1 MKKSLISP
9 LLVSLFAFFLPAFA
23 QQKQVDTGEVGKY
36 EANIFGGGT
45 FFRRQTQSPNIK
57 FNDGGTIGGRFTQN
71 YWRFVGIEEA
81 FRLHGTNNPIY
92 TNPAT
97 GGTSSFGARN
107 RGFTISPVFHFTP
120 REERFRPF
128 LKAGLGFNWLGPTDD
143 ARRQLS
149 AIRNPFGQAINLD
162 SSISPLFTYGGGV
175 KYKITDRVGFRADA
189 DGSVSRTP
197 SFGIPAVGP
206 AGSILVGNRG
216 MLNGSSVTAGLNLY
230 MGKLTDTPLGDFTV
244 GQLESTS
251 LSAFDGDML
260 NFKVPASSTID
271 GVKPKWNWFYE
282 GKPVAG
288 LAGGVGGGTDSETFG
303 LKAPSK
309 PGTYEVK
316 AIVEGDQTGVKTRR
330 IRNFLKKNPIAAV
343 ERKAT
348 FVVKPWPAPSLQT
361 RVNPTSITAPMPP
374 AGTSPGT
381 PISVASAGTSTVSAS
396 TGAFDRPRDLVY
408 TFTASEGRLTPGNTA
423 GGTASQPNPQTVMI
437 TLKDVKPGDTPNVTA
452 IYTPEGVSVPAGG
465 SKNIDIKINVADS
478 HGPETSETV
487 RITISVPNPPPPPP
501 PPPSLQPLQLDDLI
515 FGYGRGRVNNC
526 DKRVLDAAYE
536 RLVANADYDL
546 VLIGHIDEKEAK
558 IKQPRRRG
566 VTPKTI
572 EQQRVLN
579 AAAYLTAGTQPCK
592 NLDASRI
599 KVMYAGTDQ
608 TNESKALLC
617 ATSTTERATD
627 RIRKNDESAKH
638 RRVEVWLVPRPGKGP
653 MPAGLNLQDLA
664 PADLPKGC
672 PQ

>member
-1 MKKSLISP
+1 MKKTTISP
-9 LLVSLFAFFLPAFA
+9 LLMCLFAFFLPANA
-23 QQKQVDTGEVGKY
+23 QQKMVDTGEVGKY
-36 EANIFGGGT
+36 EFNIFGGGT
-45 FFRRQTQSPNIK
+45 FFRKQTQSPNLK
-57 FNDGGTIGGRFTQN
+57 LEDGGTMGIRFTQN
-71 YWRFVGIEEA
+71 YWRYVGIEEA

-107 RGFTISPVFHFTP
+107 RGFTIAPIFHFTP

-128 LKAGLGFNWLGPTDD
+128 LKAGLGMNWLGPTDE

-149 AIRNPFGQAINLD
+149 AAGNAFGQPINLE
-162 SSISPLFTYGGGV
+162 SHKSPQFMYGAGI
-175 KYKITDRVGFRADA
+175 KYKFSERVGFRVDA
-189 DGSVSRTP
+189 EGTVANAP
-197 SFGIPAVGP
+197 SFGIPATGP
-206 AGSILVGNRG
+206 AGSILVGNLG
-216 MLNGSSVTAGLNLY
+216 KLNGSSITGGVTVY
-230 MGKLTDTPLGDFTV
+230 MGAIYDVSLGDFTV
-244 GQLESTS
+244 GQIEATS
-251 LSAFDGDML
+251 NSAFEGDPL
-260 NFKVPASSTID
+260 NFKVPASTTIE
-271 GVKPKWNWFYE
+271 GVKPKWNWFYD

-288 LAGGVGGGTDSETFG
+288 LPGGVGGGTDSETFG
-303 LKAPSK
+303 LKAPK
-309 PGTYEVK
+309 PGSYEVK
-316 AIVEGDQTGVKTRR
+316 AIVEGDQTGVTKRR
-330 IRNFLKKNPIAAV
+330 VRNFLKKNPIAAT
-343 ERKAT
+343 ERKAS
-348 FVVKPWPAPSLQT
+348 FVVKPWATPTLQGSANPPSI
-361 RVNPTSITAPMPP
+361 SAPMPP

-381 PISVASAGTSTVSAS
+381 PISVANAGTSTVTASSA
-396 TGAFDRPRDLVY
+396 AFERPRDLTY
-408 TFTASEGRLTPGNTA
+408 SFTASEGRLTPGNTA
-423 GGTASQPNPQTVMI
+423 GGTVSQPNPQSLTI
-437 TLKDVKPGDTPNVTA
+437 SLKDVKPGDSPNVTA
-452 IYTPEGVSVPAGG
+452 IYTPEGVMVPAGG
-465 SKNIDIKINVADS
+465 SKTIDIAMKVVDS
-478 HGPETSETV
+478 HGPEASDTA

-526 DKRVLDAAYE
+526 AKRVLDAAYE
-536 RLVANADYDL
+536 RLVANGDYDL
-546 VLIGHIDEKEAK
+546 VLVGHIEEREKR
-558 IKQPRRRG
+558 IRTRRG
-566 VTPKTI
+566 AKSV

-617 ATSTTERATD
+617 VTSTTERASD
-627 RIRKNDESAKH
+627 RVRRNDDNAKH

>member
-1 MKKSLISP
+1 MMKSKISP
-9 LLVSLFAFFLPAFA
+9 LLMCLFALPLPTLA
-23 QQKQVDTGEVGKY
+23 QQKLVDTGEVGKY
-36 EANIFGGGT
+36 EFNLFGGGT

-57 FNDGGTIGGRFTQN
+57 FDDGGTIGVRFTQN
-71 YWRFVGIEEA
+71 YWRYVGIEEA
-81 FRLHGTNNPIY
+81 LRLHGTNNPIY

-97 GGTSSFGARN
+97 GGTSAFGARN
-107 RGFTISPVFHFTP
+107 RGFTISPIFHFTP
-120 REERFRPF
+120 REARFRPF
-128 LKAGLGFNWLGPTDD
+128 LKAGLGFNWMGPTDE

-149 AIRNPFGQAINLD
+149 AVRNPFGQPINLD
-162 SSISPLFTYGGGV
+162 SAISPLFVYGGGV
-175 KYKITDRVGFRADA
+175 KYKITDRIGFRADA
-189 DGSVSRTP
+189 DGSVARTP
-197 SFGIPAVGP
+197 SFGIPSVGP

-216 MLNGSSVTAGLNLY
+216 VLNGSSVTAGLSVY
-230 MGKLTDTPLGDFTV
+230 MGKLMDAPLGDFTV

-260 NFKVPASSTID
+260 NFKVPASSTIE

-288 LAGGVGGGTDSETFG
+288 LAGGVGGGVDSETFG
-303 LKAPSK
+303 LKAPTK

-316 AIVEGDQTGVKTRR
+316 AIVEADQAGVKTRR
-330 IRNFLKKNPIAAV
+330 IRNYLKKNPIAAA

-348 FVVKPWPAPSLQT
+348 FTVKPWPAPTLQG
-361 RVNPTSITAPMPP
+361 RANPPTISAPMPP

-381 PISVASAGTSTVSAS
+381 PISVSSAGTSTVSAS
-396 TGAFDRPRDLVY
+396 SGAFDRPRELVY
-408 TFTASEGRLTPGNTA
+408 TFTATEGRLTPGNTA
-423 GGTASQPNPQTVMI
+423 GGTVSQPNPQTVII

-465 SKNIDIKINVADS
+465 SKNIDIAMKVVDS
-478 HGPETSETV
+478 HGTETSDSA

-526 DKRVLDAAYE
+526 AKRVLDAAYE
-536 RLVANADYDL
+536 RLVANGDYDL

-558 IKQPRRRG
+558 IRQPRRRG
-566 VTPKTI
+566 VTPKSI
-572 EQQRVLN
+572 EEQRVLN
-579 AAAYLTAGTQPCK
+579 TAAYLTAGQQPCK

-599 KVMYAGTDQ
+599 KVMYAGTAQ

-617 ATSTTERATD
+617 VTSTTERATD
-627 RIRKNDESAKH
+627 RARKNDDSAKN

-653 MPAGLNLQDLA
+653 MPAGLNLQDLPA
-664 PADLPKGC
+664 ADLPKGC